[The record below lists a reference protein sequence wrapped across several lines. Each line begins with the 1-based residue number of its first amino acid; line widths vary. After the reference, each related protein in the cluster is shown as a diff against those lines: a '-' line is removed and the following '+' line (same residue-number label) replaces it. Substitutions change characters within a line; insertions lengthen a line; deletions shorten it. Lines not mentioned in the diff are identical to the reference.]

1 MAEEPSA
8 SWGGDRPYN
17 AEWRWDGSWRP
28 NSWSS
33 WWSWSP
39 SWWSRGYGWDQEW
52 DWRQSWND
60 WQGYWQKPY
69 EDQWSWNSW
78 RSWPPSYQED
88 RPSWQSEE
96 PAPRQ
101 QDSWE
106 AWQSQ
111 ASTQPEPS
119 DTSRDRQISSPQP
132 AAPAEHVDEASP
144 PQQHPDPWKDWQS
157 FASTSREPA
166 QASPPR
172 HVPDAWN
179 DWRSSVPTDGPKKEP
194 GGPETRSQAV
204 PAVQEQA
211 GTEENATP
219 CEPTLDVWR
228 EPRMPMEVPAEQPR
242 ARRPPRDITSKVF
255 VTGLS
260 GETGP
265 QTLGEYCQGVG
276 EVRHVSLFI
285 DSDSSDLNG
294 TAKVDFDSEE
304 TAKRAIRELSGTL
317 LDGCT
322 ITLQSLA
329 DVPTYLW
336 QRRDNDGCAVFVSNL
351 ATEVDRFELKAFAA
365 EAGDVGFV
373 RIFTDRQTGLSRGC
387 GKVEFASL
395 EQAQQA
401 VQQLNGKV
409 LSGRTVTVEPMASE
423 GVQRRPPAVVNSH
436 RTAFVGGLSAEMD
449 EGGLL
454 DLVSDIGPVTFARI
468 FRDRQTGASKGCG
481 KVEFETEDLVAK
493 AVSELNGKE
502 VQGRCITIEPFSQA
516 HEGRPLRDAAPPVV
530 DGRQVFLSGLS
541 ASTDSETLRKFC
553 ELSAGPVA
561 NARVF
566 THRDT
571 GESRGTAKVEFDTA
585 ELAQSAIQAL
595 NGRLLDGSHL
605 SARLMERDRPPRQ
618 PPEGSSRIFITNLPD
633 EVSEEQ
639 VQDLLVQAGEV
650 ISVQVFK
657 TGAGNTASRATMA
670 SSDQAQRAV
679 SILNE
684 TFYISNRISVRM
696 DAERPKPQ
704 TDATIFVGG
713 LSFGTTTQGLE
724 QHFSRVAKVVQASI
738 FTAKDTG
745 KPRGSGKVEFQ
756 SARDAERAVQ
766 ELNGSELDGRQVHV
780 KIMEARPP
788 ERSSPMRPPPGLS
801 LPDSGSQ
808 LFVSGL
814 APTTQTEL
822 LREFC
827 EACLGDGSVVY
838 CNVFQDHDTGES
850 KCTAKVELASSDLLD
865 RAFQDLEGAQ
875 LEGGRLSLRRPGEPR
890 QPAAP
895 DGRTIF
901 LGGLSWDVDSEALK
915 SFASQVGEVTYAAV
929 FTNKETGKSKGSGK
943 VQFATAELASKAVE
957 ELAGQDLMGREV
969 WACKTDLRCLV
980 PIYVFRGIAGDG
992 EEHFSW
998 RWCRE
1003 SVLLWNLALNLK
1015 PVLLDNNHCLNHGV
1029 IKSYD
1034 EQKGFGYIA
1043 SSDFA
1048 ALSGRDA
1055 YLTKEEAAAAS
1066 RDPAPWPPPEPTLD
1080 PLCTEEG
1087 QPVKF
1092 QVTQNGNLEER
1103 DRSNGSQNELTI
1115 VVIFVMQVSR
1125 IGDVA
1130 QLPRE
1135 GDQSGVLVIKG
1146 DPDGSE
1152 KVQSLVGKEVRF
1164 GQADCGQ
1171 LILAVGDEVLF
1182 SCSVVSESPHV
1193 LDARISELRSTS
1205 RTGPILFGNF
1215 HVEFPRSGDSVC
1227 NLGGHAMQ
1235 DRIVLAG
1242 LPPDLKG
1249 PELMRLFENFK
1260 AQEPLLAREDA
1271 GPRGGFA
1278 SVIFQGGPT
1287 DVAQFLL
1294 RTAIAMTVD
1303 GKARAARLGFNA
1315 RAPQDGFWDLTYLW
1329 ELRTLSN
1336 EGGALMV
1343 RWQQVGMAV
1352 GYLVELRPF
1361 GDEAGWSPVDVSP
1374 GHHVDPHP
1382 SLPQGLLGPQCSACR
1397 VNSLREAGRQH
1408 IPARGAL
1415 VPYEARVMY
1424 YAASGCRSYHSKV
1437 STPCKPTPSAST
1449 RRDDGNLASRAWE
1462 IQR

>member
-1 MAEEPSA
+1 MADDPPASA
-8 SWGGDRPYN
+8 SLWGGDRPYN
-17 AEWRWDGSWRP
+17 AEWRWEGPWRP

-33 WWSWSP
+33 WWSWNP

-60 WQGYWQKPY
+60 WQGHWQKPY
-69 EDQWSWNSW
+69 EDQWSWSSW
-78 RSWPPSYQED
+78 RSWPSSYQEE
-88 RPSWQSEE
+88 RPSWQNEE
-96 PAPRQ
+96 PAPPSR
-101 QDSWE
+101 DRWE

-111 ASTQPEPS
+111 APAREQEAAQASTQPGPS
-119 DTSRDRQISSPQP
+119 ESSRDRQFSSPQP
-132 AAPAEHVDEASP
+132 AASAEHVDEAAP
-144 PQQHPDPWKDWQS
+144 PQQERPDPSKDWQS
-157 FASTSREPA
+157 CVSTSREP
-166 QASPPR
+166 
-172 HVPDAWN
+172 
-179 DWRSSVPTDGPKKEP
+179 T
-194 GGPETRSQAV
+194 QAV
-204 PAVQEQA
+204 PDGQEVGA
-211 GTEENATP
+211 EENVTP
-219 CEPTLDVWR
+219 CEPTLDAWR
-228 EPRMPMEVPAEQPR
+228 EPRPMEVPAEQPR

-260 GETGP
+260 GDTGP

-322 ITLQSLA
+322 ITMQSLA
-329 DVPTYLW
+329 DVPAYLW

-351 ATEVDRFELKAFAA
+351 ATEVGRFELKAFAA

-423 GVQRRPPAVVNSH
+423 GAQRRPPAVVNSH

-454 DLVSDIGPVTFARI
+454 DLVSDIGPVTFARV

-502 VQGRCITIEPFSQA
+502 IHGRSITIEPFSQA
-516 HEGRPLRDAAPPVV
+516 HEGRPPRDAAPPVV

-541 ASTDSETLRKFC
+541 SSTDSETLRKFC

-571 GESRGTAKVEFDTA
+571 GESRGTAKVEFDSA

-618 PPEGSSRIFITNLPD
+618 PAEGSSRIFITNLPD

-713 LSFGTTTQGLE
+713 LSFSTTTQGLE

-745 KPRGSGKVEFQ
+745 KPRGSGKVEFH

-801 LPDSGSQ
+801 PPDSGRQ

-850 KCTAKVELASSDLLD
+850 KCTAKIEFASSDLLE

-890 QPAAP
+890 QPPAP

-915 SFASQVGEVTYAAV
+915 GFASQIGEVTYAAV

-969 WACKTDLRCLV
+969 HVRMMEAQPR
-980 PIYVFRGIAGDG
+980 
-992 EEHFSW
+992 
-998 RWCRE
+998 
-1003 SVLLWNLALNLK
+1003 
-1015 PVLLDNNHCLNHGV
+1015 
-1029 IKSYD
+1029 KS
-1034 EQKGFGYIA
+1034 G
-1043 SSDFA
+1043 
-1048 ALSGRDA
+1048 
-1055 YLTKEEAAAAS
+1055 
-1066 RDPAPWPPPEPTLD
+1066 
-1080 PLCTEEG
+1080 
-1087 QPVKF
+1087 
-1092 QVTQNGNLEER
+1092 
-1103 DRSNGSQNELTI
+1103 
-1115 VVIFVMQVSR
+1115 
-1125 IGDVA
+1125 
-1130 QLPRE
+1130 
-1135 GDQSGVLVIKG
+1135 
-1146 DPDGSE
+1146 
-1152 KVQSLVGKEVRF
+1152 
-1164 GQADCGQ
+1164 
-1171 LILAVGDEVLF
+1171 
-1182 SCSVVSESPHV
+1182 
-1193 LDARISELRSTS
+1193 
-1205 RTGPILFGNF
+1205 
-1215 HVEFPRSGDSVC
+1215 
-1227 NLGGHAMQ
+1227 
-1235 DRIVLAG
+1235 
-1242 LPPDLKG
+1242 
-1249 PELMRLFENFK
+1249 
-1260 AQEPLLAREDA
+1260 
-1271 GPRGGFA
+1271 
-1278 SVIFQGGPT
+1278 
-1287 DVAQFLL
+1287 
-1294 RTAIAMTVD
+1294 
-1303 GKARAARLGFNA
+1303 
-1315 RAPQDGFWDLTYLW
+1315 
-1329 ELRTLSN
+1329 
-1336 EGGALMV
+1336 
-1343 RWQQVGMAV
+1343 
-1352 GYLVELRPF
+1352 
-1361 GDEAGWSPVDVSP
+1361 
-1374 GHHVDPHP
+1374 
-1382 SLPQGLLGPQCSACR
+1382 
-1397 VNSLREAGRQH
+1397 
-1408 IPARGAL
+1408 
-1415 VPYEARVMY
+1415 
-1424 YAASGCRSYHSKV
+1424 
-1437 STPCKPTPSAST
+1437 
-1449 RRDDGNLASRAWE
+1449 
-1462 IQR
+1462 